1 MFHFLDFLDMTKVL
15 VENLSPTNKS
25 KSLSEAEL
33 QGVHGEKVVWAV
45 VGEDIRMWC
54 YISNL
59 GNRQDGRLVNLV
71 VCWETRK
78 CMEIS
83 IHRN

>member
-1 MFHFLDFLDMTKVL
+1 MTKVL

-25 KSLSEAEL
+25 KSLSGVEL

-59 GNRQDGRLVNLV
+59 GNRQDLQFVTGRMV
-71 VCWETRK
+71 VWL
-78 CMEIS
+78 IW
-83 IHRN
+83 